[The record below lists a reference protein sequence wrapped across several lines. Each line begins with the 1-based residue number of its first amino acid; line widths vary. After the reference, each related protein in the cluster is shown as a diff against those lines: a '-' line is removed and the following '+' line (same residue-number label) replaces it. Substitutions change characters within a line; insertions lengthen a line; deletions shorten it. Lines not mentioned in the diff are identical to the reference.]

1 MTSHLIV
8 LDVSGRKYK
17 TQKITLQASPYFR
30 SLFARWD
37 QGSDKQ
43 EDDSYFID
51 ADPDA
56 FQYILDFMRRPAK
69 YPLFWTKQTGF
80 DYALYN
86 KLESEADYFLLHDLR
101 DWLRNKSYLDAVKIV
116 VETMALSEH
125 ELEEHGK
132 KRSYAADVEVQCF
145 YGSYS
150 GARRYRNPCE
160 VHTEAYDPVRRCKS
174 CRDIIRA
181 CGPQYDDPAKK
192 LTLVVT
198 RIVFDANVC
207 VSETIS

>member
-17 TQKITLQASPYFR
+17 KQKITLQASPYFR
-30 SLFARWD
+30 SLLARWD
-37 QGSDKQ
+37 QCSDKQ

-86 KLESEADYFLLHDLR
+86 KVESEADYFH
-101 DWLRNKSYLDAVKIV
+101 
-116 VETMALSEH
+116 
-125 ELEEHGK
+125 
-132 KRSYAADVEVQCF
+132 
-145 YGSYS
+145 GSYS
-150 GARRYRNPCE
+150 VVKRYRNPCE
-160 VHTEAYDPVRRCKS
+160 VHTEAHDPVRRCKS
-174 CRDIIRA
+174 CRKSY
-181 CGPQYDDPAKK
+181 G
-192 LTLVVT
+192 LVDHNMMIQ
-198 RIVFDANVC
+198 RRY
-207 VSETIS
+207 SPW